1 MSEIIYFLNSE
12 NPSVTLVGGCDII
25 CESCPNNAGG
35 FCLECEKVRKF
46 DRNCLREYGLNE
58 GEKIRWLDLKELAQ
72 KRIINENK
80 LKSVCKNCSWIHICN
95 S

>member
-12 NPSVTLVGGCDII
+12 NPLVTLVQGCDII
-25 CESCPNNAGG
+25 CENCPNNIDG

-46 DRNCLREYGLNE
+46 DEKCLKEYGLNE
-58 GEKIRWLDLKELAQ
+58 GEKIRWLDLKKLAQ
-72 KRIINENK
+72 TRIINENK